1 MTAES
6 GRTTLVQLLSML
18 PAAGRGLTAIT
29 VAATVVTALLPL
41 GLMQVVGVLVGTV
54 PRLVAEDRPALWW
67 LLAAVGGLLAAQQL
81 VGLLL
86 AALSERLGRRLNLV
100 LRTRVMT
107 ALTEPV
113 GLPHLDDARV
123 QELRLGAQGL
133 RGGYAGVMGSVV
145 GLTHNGG
152 LLLTAAGCAVTIL
165 WISPVLGVVLV
176 LSHVAVGTLARRRF
190 RDGVSLLHLDPARQ
204 RRSAYFRDL
213 ALAGGADK
221 ELRVFGLAGWVLDR
235 FDSTWFEV
243 MRSAWRDRRRSHRAL
258 FGAYLALGVVYAGA
272 AYWLVRAGS
281 QQAMGVST
289 IAVAIQAILGL
300 MTLATVSQWDELMQ
314 AGRDAAAAVVALER
328 RIGEVAPARP
338 AAVPAPV
345 FPGGAADLVFDRVRF
360 AYPDGSPPVL
370 KDMSLV
376 IPEGR
381 ASAIVG
387 RNGTGKSTLLKLLL
401 RFYEPDSGRVCRGRV
416 PLAELDPAAWRT
428 RCAVVFQ
435 DYLRMAVSLRDA
447 VEFGAWDRRGGRRA
461 LERVAEQSGLSQV
474 LAELPDG
481 WDTVLSPRFTGGTD
495 LSGGQWQKVAIAR
508 ALYALDHGAEVL
520 IMDEPTASLDA
531 EAEQAVY
538 ESIIEAAAG
547 RTSVLVSHRF
557 SSVRK
562 ADHIHVL
569 DDGAIAEQGSHPE
582 LMARGGSY
590 ARMFDKQAE
599 LLR

>member
-1 MTAES
+1 MTA
-6 GRTTLVQLLSML
+6 GRSTMVQLLGML

-29 VAATVVTALLPL
+29 ATATVVTALLPL
-41 GLMQVVGVLVGTV
+41 VLMQVVGVLVGSV
-54 PRLVAEDRPALWW
+54 PRLLADDRPALWM
-67 LLAAVGGLLAAQQL
+67 LLAAVGVLLAVQQL
-81 VGLLL
+81 AGLLL
-86 AALSERLGRRLNLV
+86 AGLSERLGRRLNLV
-100 LRTRVMT
+100 LRTRVMK
-107 ALTEPV
+107 AMTEPV
-113 GLPHLDDARV
+113 GLAHLDDARV

-152 LLLTAAGCAVTIL
+152 LLLTAAGCAVTIV
-165 WISPVLGVVLV
+165 WISPMLGAILLV
-176 LSHVAVGTLARRRF
+176 SHVAVGTLARRRF
-190 RDGVSLLHLDPARQ
+190 RESVSLLHLDPARQ

-221 ELRVFGLAGWVLDR
+221 ELRVFGLAGWVIDR
-235 FDSTWFEV
+235 FDSTWFAV
-243 MRSAWRDRRRSHRAL
+243 MRSAWRDRRRSHPVL
-258 FGAYLALGVVYAGA
+258 FAAYVALGVVYAGA
-272 AYWLVRAGS
+272 AYWLVRAGTDHV
-281 QQAMGVST
+281 MGVST

-314 AGRDAAAAVVALER
+314 AGRDASAAVVALER
-328 RIGEVAPARP
+328 RIGEFPAR
-338 AAVPAPV
+338 AAAPVVPAT
-345 FPGGAADLVFDRVRF
+345 GGDLVFDNVRF
-360 AYPDGSPPVL
+360 AYRAGSRAVL
-370 KDMSLV
+370 KGVDLV

-381 ASAIVG
+381 ATAIVG
-387 RNGTGKSTLLKLLL
+387 RNGCGKSTLLKLLL
-401 RFYEPDSGRVCRGRV
+401 RFYEPDSGRVCRGPV
-416 PLAELDPAAWRT
+416 ALSALDPVAWRT

-447 VEFGAWDRRGGRRA
+447 VEFGAWDRRGGQQALDLAAERA
-461 LERVAEQSGLSQV
+461 GLSQV

-481 WDTVLSPRFTGGTD
+481 WDTVLSPRFAGGVD

-508 ALYALDHGAEVL
+508 ALYALDRGAEIL

-547 RTSVLVSHRF
+547 RTSILVSHRF

-569 DDGAIAEQGSHPE
+569 DDGVIAEHGSHPE

>member
-1 MTAES
+1 MTPARS
-6 GRTTLVQLLSML
+6 TTTQLLGML

-29 VAATVVTALLPL
+29 GAATIVTALLPL
-41 GLMQVVGVLVGTV
+41 VLMQVVGALVGG
-54 PRLVAEDRPALWW
+54 ALWW
-67 LLAAVGGLLAAQQL
+67 PLAAVGVLLAAQQL
-81 VGLLL
+81 AGLLL
-86 AALSERLGRRLNLV
+86 AGLSERLGRRLNLV

-107 ALTEPV
+107 AMTRPV
-113 GLPHLDDARV
+113 GLTHLDDARV

-152 LLLTAAGCAVTIL
+152 LLLTAAGCAVTL
-165 WISPVLGVVLV
+165 VWISPVLGVVL
-176 LSHVAVGTLARRRF
+176 LAAHLAVGALARRRF
-190 RDGVSLLHLDPARQ
+190 RDSVSLLNFDPARQ

-221 ELRVFGLAGWVLDR
+221 ELRAFGLTGWVLER
-235 FDSTWFEV
+235 FDRTWLAV
-243 MRSAWRDRRRSHRAL
+243 MRPAWRDRRRSHPVL
-258 FGAYLALGVVYAGA
+258 FAAYAALGGVYAGA

-281 QQAMGVST
+281 EQAMGVST

-314 AGRDAAAAVVALER
+314 AGRDASAAVVGLER
-328 RIGEVAPARP
+328 RIDEVSPAEAPVSALP
-338 AAVPAPV
+338 PAP
-345 FPGGAADLVFDRVRF
+345 GDLVFDQVRF
-360 AYPDGSPPVL
+360 AYRDGSRPVL
-370 KDMSLV
+370 DGVDLV
-376 IPEGR
+376 IPVGR

-387 RNGTGKSTLLKLLL
+387 RNGSGKSTLLKLLL
-401 RFYEPDSGRVCRGRV
+401 RFYEPGSGQVRCGPI
-416 PLAELDPAAWRT
+416 PLAELDPVAWRG

-435 DYLRMAVSLRDA
+435 DYLRMAVTLRDA
-447 VEFGAWDRRGGRRA
+447 VEFGAWDRRGGQQALDRTAERA
-461 LERVAEQSGLSQV
+461 GLSQV
-474 LAELPDG
+474 LAELPAG
-481 WDTVLSPRFTGGTD
+481 WDTVLSPRFRGGVD

-508 ALYALDHGAEVL
+508 ALYALDRGAEIL

-547 RTSVLVSHRF
+547 RTSILVSHRF

-569 DDGAIAEQGSHPE
+569 DGGVITERGSHPE
-582 LMARGGSY
+582 LMARNGSY

>member
-1 MTAES
+1 MTPARS
-6 GRTTLVQLLSML
+6 TTTQLLGML

-29 VAATVVTALLPL
+29 GAATIVTALLPL
-41 GLMQVVGVLVGTV
+41 VLMQVVGALVGG
-54 PRLVAEDRPALWW
+54 ALWW
-67 LLAAVGGLLAAQQL
+67 PLAAVGVLLAAQQL
-81 VGLLL
+81 AGLLL
-86 AALSERLGRRLNLV
+86 AGLSERLGRRLNLV

-107 ALTEPV
+107 AMTRPV
-113 GLPHLDDARV
+113 GLTHLDDARV

-152 LLLTAAGCAVTIL
+152 LLLTAAGCAVTL
-165 WISPVLGVVLV
+165 VWISPVLGVVL
-176 LSHVAVGTLARRRF
+176 LAAHLAVGALARRRF
-190 RDGVSLLHLDPARQ
+190 RDSVSLLNFDPARQ

-221 ELRVFGLAGWVLDR
+221 ELRVFGLTGWVLER
-235 FDSTWFEV
+235 FDRTWLAV
-243 MRSAWRDRRRSHRAL
+243 MRPAWRDRRRSHPVL
-258 FGAYLALGVVYAGA
+258 FAAYAALGGVYAGA

-281 QQAMGVST
+281 EQAMGVST

-314 AGRDAAAAVVALER
+314 AGRDASAAVVGLER
-328 RIGEVAPARP
+328 RIDEVSPAEAPVSALP
-338 AAVPAPV
+338 PAP
-345 FPGGAADLVFDRVRF
+345 GDLVFDQVRF
-360 AYPDGSPPVL
+360 AYRDGSRPVL
-370 KDMSLV
+370 DGVDLV
-376 IPEGR
+376 IPVGR

-387 RNGTGKSTLLKLLL
+387 RNGSGKSTLLKLLL
-401 RFYEPDSGRVCRGRV
+401 RFYEPGSGQVRCGPI
-416 PLAELDPAAWRT
+416 PLAELDPVAWRG

-435 DYLRMAVSLRDA
+435 DYLRMAVTLRDA
-447 VEFGAWDRRGGRRA
+447 VEFGAWDRRGGQQALDRTAERA
-461 LERVAEQSGLSQV
+461 GLSQV
-474 LAELPDG
+474 LAELPAG
-481 WDTVLSPRFTGGTD
+481 WDTVLSPRFRGGVD

-508 ALYALDHGAEVL
+508 ALYALDRGAEIL

-547 RTSVLVSHRF
+547 RTSILVSHRF

-569 DDGAIAEQGSHPE
+569 DGGVITERGSHPE
-582 LMARGGSY
+582 LMARNGSY